1 METCKLVM
9 RGSSHNPRSGLGRVK
24 KLSLYLRGGLGRVIK
39 KKKKKIHVC
48 CVQFPIANI
57 NHILYI
63 NQYFHILLGSLIRL
77 QYEGLRSN
85 VTCLMS
91 PNLWRHVTR
100 HESAKQLCI
109 PFLATS
115 ASSERT
121 FSSAGRVLE
130 SRAPFTL
137 HVGPGKLPENCRS
150 AFCVNA
156 NTSRD

>member
-1 METCKLVM
+1 MM
-9 RGSSHNPRSGLGRVK
+9 RGSSHNPTDLGQVK
-24 KLSLYLRGGLGRVIK
+24 KLSLYLRGGLGGSLK

-57 NHILYI
+57 KYLGIS
-63 NQYFHILLGSLIRL
+63 FHILLGSLIRL

-109 PFLATS
+109 PFPATS

-130 SRAPFTL
+130 SRCNRLNPGTVDAILFL
-137 HVGPGKLPENCRS
+137 HSERK
-150 AFCVNA
+150 
-156 NTSRD
+156 NTKCFFQTNICHMS